1 MGVIG
6 WSFTAFWVPEAWP
19 LLQNGTPSLRRHSV
33 AVAFHSVPPPSSPAA
48 LTPRHGHVIQGVG
61 GSFVSGLDG
70 CYFSVVGFP
79 IHRFCKE
86 LVSLIEDG
94 TFPLDT
100 TIALDTLPPVPQ

>member
-1 MGVIG
+1 M
-6 WSFTAFWVPEAWP
+6 
-19 LLQNGTPSLRRHSV
+19 
-33 AVAFHSVPPPSSPAA
+33 
-48 LTPRHGHVIQGVG
+48 G